1 MASFNSVNTKLE
13 ALKLIHDPVKL
24 LSLLFSKYG
33 DIEEDYNLLYIDQLV
48 YNRSSHYNILF
59 KEFKYYYM
67 NEENLKRYYFEDE
80 CKIRLPKLSEYY
92 KNYHMF
98 FCKPTLKNFQF
109 GEILHNNDD
118 NKAEIFYKKNYCT
131 NKSIDTVNKK
141 DTSLSS
147 LDNLTNNKTIFD
159 KKTIVFIEDIN
170 NKDNVTITLDSSKIL
185 NCNLLSKRSKDDSF
199 QNMIREIVSYN
210 SNKNKN
216 PKTIKNKE
224 KKDIIKF
231 NKNIQ
236 KTRISKIK
244 SSLYSIMK
252 PQFNSGTR
260 DNSNKNKTI
269 TPTEFKHY
277 LSNLEEFNKNKMIAK
292 SNFSNFTKLSSVLS
306 NTSNKNSIKHSKY
319 SIRTQMKNKDSLNQ
333 TIKNNYNNISA
344 GTNPQ
349 YSLLIGNLIHTKKIN
364 NTIQKNKNKSQ
375 QKSENNNNNNINQN
389 IVFSKKKIKN
399 NTFDSNQVYN
409 SNYISKLNSNS
420 NFSSFNVNSNY
431 SSNKKITKGSNFN
444 LVKSPLTNILKGK
457 TINAPSLLKD
467 RKISTIVS
475 QKSLLRKGNFHISS
489 SNSLSKYVK
498 NNKKNK
504 LFNHFDNSNI
514 PNCIFSS
521 QRSTSDTSNLNILQ
535 NNMNNKDIIKIS
547 RNKIS
552 NIISQTKSFKKNITN
567 RLSSNHTKS
576 VEEFKKIQDKYRNVN
591 THRLLEK
598 IEVQNRV
605 HVDKKPFRN
614 KNWNKTIEVSYSKN
628 DSINNNSKPILEK
641 SIKPINVNLNK
652 NLLLSAERKNKVNR
666 KISSQ

>member
-48 YNRSSHYNILF
+48 YNKSSHYNILF
-59 KEFKYYYM
+59 KEFKYYNM
-67 NEENLKRYYFEDE
+67 DEENLKRYYFEDE
-80 CKIRLPKLSEYY
+80 SKNRLPKLSEYY

-98 FCKPTLKNFQF
+98 FCKPILKNFQF

-131 NKSIDTVNKK
+131 NKSTESVNKK

-159 KKTIVFIEDIN
+159 KKTIGFIEDTN
-170 NKDNVTITLDSSKIL
+170 NIDNITITLDNSKIL
-185 NCNLLSKRSKDDSF
+185 NCNLLSKRSKNDSF
-199 QNMIREIVSYN
+199 QNLIREIVSYN
-210 SNKNKN
+210 SNKNTN
-216 PKTIKNKE
+216 PKTTIKNKE
-224 KKDIIKF
+224 KKDTIKL

-260 DNSNKNKTI
+260 DNSKNKTI
-269 TPTEFKHY
+269 TPTDFKHY
-277 LSNLEEFNKNKMIAK
+277 LSNLEEFNKNKIISK

-306 NTSNKNSIKHSKY
+306 NTSNKNSIKNSKY
-319 SIRTQMKNKDSLNQ
+319 SIRTQMKNKDSFNQ
-333 TIKNNYNNISA
+333 TNKNNYNNISA
-344 GTNPQ
+344 GTNPK
-349 YSLLIGNLIHTKKIN
+349 YSLLIGNMLHSQKIN

-375 QKSENNNNNNINQN
+375 QKNENNNNINN
-389 IVFSKKKIKN
+389 VIFCKKKIKN

-420 NFSSFNVNSNY
+420 NFSTFNANSNY
-431 SSNKKITKGSNFN
+431 SSNKKLTKGSNFN

-457 TINAPSLLKD
+457 TINTPSLLND

-475 QKSLLRKGNFHISS
+475 QKSVLRKGNFHISS
-489 SNSLSKYVK
+489 SNSLSKYVN

-504 LFNHFDNSNI
+504 IFKHFDNSNI
-514 PNCIFSS
+514 PNFIFSS

-535 NNMNNKDIIKIS
+535 NNINNKDIIKIS
-547 RNKIS
+547 RNKI
-552 NIISQTKSFKKNITN
+552 NCIISQTKSYKKNITN

-576 VEEFKKIQDKYRNVN
+576 MEEFNKIKNKYRNVN

-598 IEVQNRV
+598 IEVQHRV
-605 HVDKKPFRN
+605 HVDKKPFSN

-628 DSINNNSKPILEK
+628 DSNKNNSKQILEK

-652 NLLLSAERKNKVNR
+652 NLLLSAERKNKVNS
-666 KISSQ
+666 KISNE

>member
-1 MASFNSVNTKLE
+1 MSTLNSVNTKLE
-13 ALKLIHDPVKL
+13 AFKLIHDPVKL

-59 KEFKYYYM
+59 KEFKYYNM
-67 NEENLKRYYFEDE
+67 TEENLKRYYFEDE
-80 CKIRLPKLSEYY
+80 CKQRLPKLSEYY

-118 NKAEIFYKKNYCT
+118 NKAEIFYKKNYCSNQT
-131 NKSIDTVNKK
+131 IETFNKK

-159 KKTIVFIEDIN
+159 KKTIFFIEDTN
-170 NKDNVTITLDSSKIL
+170 NKDNITITLDNSKIL

-199 QNMIREIVSYN
+199 QNYIREIVSYN

-216 PKTIKNKE
+216 PKTIKNKD
-224 KKDIIKF
+224 KKDIIKY

-236 KTRISKIK
+236 KTRICKIK

-252 PQFNSGTR
+252 PQFNSGNR

-277 LSNLEEFNKNKMIAK
+277 LSNLEEFNKNKIISK

-306 NTSNKNSIKHSKY
+306 NTSNKNSIKNSKY
-319 SIRTQMKNKDSLNQ
+319 SIKNQMKNKDSFYQ
-333 TIKNNYNNISA
+333 TNKNNYNNISA
-344 GTNPQ
+344 GINTQ
-349 YSLLIGNLIHTKKIN
+349 YSLLIGNMLHSKKIN

-375 QKSENNNNNNINQN
+375 QKNENNNNIIYNVI
-389 IVFSKKKIKN
+389 FSKKKIKN

-420 NFSSFNVNSNY
+420 NFSTFNVNSNY
-431 SSNKKITKGSNFN
+431 SSNKKLTKGSNFN

-457 TINAPSLLKD
+457 TINPPSLLND

-475 QKSLLRKGNFHISS
+475 QKSILRKGNFHISS
-489 SNSLSKYVK
+489 SNSLTKYAK
-498 NNKKNK
+498 NNKNNK
-504 LFNHFDNSNI
+504 IFNHFDNSNI
-514 PNCIFSS
+514 RNFVFSS

-535 NNMNNKDIIKIS
+535 NNMNNSNKDTIKIS
-547 RNKIS
+547 RNKIN
-552 NIISQTKSFKKNITN
+552 NIISQTKSYKKNISN
-567 RLSSNHTKS
+567 KLSSNHTKS
-576 VEEFKKIQDKYRNVN
+576 VEEFNNRYRNGN
-591 THRLLEK
+591 THRLLDK
-598 IEVQNRV
+598 IHVHNRV
-605 HVDKKPFRN
+605 NVEKKPFRN

-628 DSINNNSKPILEK
+628 DTIRNNSKPILEK

-652 NLLLSAERKNKVNR
+652 NLLLSAERKNKVNS
-666 KISSQ
+666 KILSKQ